1 METITIT
8 FHNGT
13 TRQFNVNM
21 NTALNIS
28 QLLYELTKEK
38 NVYSTVDNKPINESI
53 CA

>member
-38 NVYSTVDNKPINESI
+38 NVYNTVDTKP
-53 CA
+53 AKGA